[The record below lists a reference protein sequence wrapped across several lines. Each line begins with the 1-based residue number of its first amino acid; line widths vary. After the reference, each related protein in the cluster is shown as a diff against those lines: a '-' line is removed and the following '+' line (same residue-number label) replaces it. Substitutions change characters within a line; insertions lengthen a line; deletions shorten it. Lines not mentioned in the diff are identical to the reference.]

1 MFVINLFGSLSIVH
15 AAASTCASS
24 AAGFCIQQLSHPD
37 EASFYLKE
45 RLWSSRPGDY
55 RVRQTEK
62 IFPCGLNARVK
73 PSSRRNCMKVI
84 FRDDEKR
91 VFTVCSKESSVS
103 SSSSLTYKVLSA
115 APTLPGNQRPAKK
128 TSSSRRCLYHWAKV
142 TVSSPMVPT
151 YTLSIW
157 DGTEFVDTYTCTR
170 RNSSGG
176 SNNINSAAAVSR
188 KHYSFMQGGGTV
200 CGVMEKGDQCGVT
213 QWHVSVLPSFDP
225 CLMLCFASIVDDL
238 LHLASLQE
246 ALSLRDLALSLSG
259 MMVSKQTAR
268 TSLGE
273 KSLSEASSG
282 ESAAAFNESATSLGL
297 AEPSKPRSGSS
308 RAA

>member
-1 MFVINLFGSLSIVH
+1 
-15 AAASTCASS
+15 
-24 AAGFCIQQLSHPD
+24 
-37 EASFYLKE
+37 
-45 RLWSSRPGDY
+45 
-55 RVRQTEK
+55 
-62 IFPCGLNARVK
+62 
-73 PSSRRNCMKVI
+73 MKVI

-103 SSSSLTYKVLSA
+103 SPSLTYKVLSA

-157 DGTEFVDTYTCTR
+157 DGTDFVDTYTCTR
-170 RNSSGG
+170 RSSGG
-176 SNNINSAAAVSR
+176 GGGNNNINSAAGAVSS
-188 KHYSFMQGGGTV
+188 KHYSFMQGDGTV
-200 CGVMEKGDQCGVT
+200 CGVMEKDNQCGVT
-213 QWHVSVLPSFDP
+213 LWHVSVLPSFDP

-238 LHLASLQE
+238 LHLVSLQE

-259 MMVSKQTAR
+259 IMVSKQTAR
-268 TSLGE
+268 KSLGE

-282 ESAAAFNESATSLGL
+282 ESASAAFNESATSLGL